1 MRLQRLHIA
10 FLFTLLLAGCD
21 RSGGDQAAGS
31 NRPVGGTPADAV
43 LAEAKA
49 TAAALSK
56 QAGETLEPTAG
67 SVETTSAGGPKRR
80 DGWWEMTS
88 GGAVTDTQHLCV
100 GAGSEEGWSLYD
112 QILFSVGD
120 CTKKSLDRQGG
131 GWRFDLDCDSSGT
144 KIKMQGQ
151 ISGDF
156 RNSFRVE
163 QSGTVDGAPRSANI
177 RGSHLG
183 TCPAPFKPGDVVSG
197 GRVLF
202 NQAKK

>member
-1 MRLQRLHIA
+1 MRLRRLHIT
-10 FLFTLLLAGCD
+10 FLSGLLLVGCD
-21 RSGGDQAAGS
+21 RSGGDQATSGGRA
-31 NRPVGGTPADAV
+31 VGGTPADAV
-43 LAEAKA
+43 LADAKA
-49 TAAALSK
+49 SAAAIAKQTGEASMPTAA
-56 QAGETLEPTAG
+56 
-67 SVETTSAGGPKRR
+67 SVDTTSAGGPKRR

-112 QILFSVGD
+112 QILFSVGE
-120 CTKKSLDRQGG
+120 CTKKALDRQGA
-131 GWRFDLDCDSSGT
+131 GWRLDLDCDSSGT

-163 QSGTVDGAPRSANI
+163 QSGTVNGAPRSASI
-177 RGSHLG
+177 RGTHLG
-183 TCPAPFKPGDVVSG
+183 SCPAPFKPGDVVSS

-202 NQAKK
+202 NMAKK